1 MSGTRDAARQR
12 DGNALTSAGVVQDHA
27 EKLRRR
33 ATLADATIEESVVQ
47 LSALGARRTCARD
60 R

>member
-1 MSGTRDAARQR
+1 MQLASV
-12 DGNALTSAGVVQDHA
+12 DGNALTSAGVVQDPA

>member
-1 MSGTRDAARQR
+1 MQLTGV
-12 DGNALTSAGVVQDHA
+12 DGNALTSAGLVQDPA

-33 ATLADATIEESVVQ
+33 ATLADATNEQSVVRS
-47 LSALGARRTCARD
+47 SALGARRTCASD

>member
-1 MSGTRDAARQR
+1 MQLAGV
-12 DGNALTSAGVVQDHA
+12 DGNALTSAGLVQDPA

-33 ATLADATIEESVVQ
+33 ATPADATIEQTVVR
-47 LSALGARRTCARD
+47 LSALGARRACASD